1 MSFCLFVAAKKAI
14 PIGGQKGVVFVFFF
28 LGLLKKTNPIGWH
41 KGCVFCFCGASKK
54 NNRRAQGLCFCF
66 FGGLPKK
73 TNALGGHKGCVFSF
87 LVLPEKTIGGHR
99 GCVFPFLMLQ
109 KNKSNRRA
117 QGSCFC
123 FFLGFFGV
131 GFQKKQ
137 IQ

>member
-1 MSFCLFVAAKKAI
+1 M
-14 PIGGQKGVVFVFFF
+14 F
-28 LGLLKKTNPIGWH
+28 L
-41 KGCVFCFCGASKK
+41 
-54 NNRRAQGLCFCF
+54 F

-117 QGSCFC
+117 QASCFC
-123 FFLGFFGV
+123 FFLGWASKKTNPIGGHKGCAFCFCGASTQKKSPIGGHKGYGFAFFGAA
-131 GFQKKQ
+131 KKQ
-137 IQ
+137 TQ